1 MVFLASM
8 SCGDKGVHPGKAGL
22 GKQVS
27 CLNDAQ
33 GSYIHITCG
42 SVSGSFYLSKYDESK
57 RSHGKCVLVGGK
69 WYTPSE
75 VETLGGK
82 KARKW
87 KQSLLHNGK
96 PLTDYN
102 LTCPATVTTQDIQI
116 TTVPTHNTVTSVRSV
131 SPCSDVSLHS
141 NNSPCT
147 LTSMSST
154 SNMVSVG
161 TNCTFLIDPALAFIK
176 AFRLKGDANSLKR
189 VVSERFSSDAVDT
202 AKSLLWDS
210 CSQLLEEAGM
220 PYQSRRDSDRR
231 SQLSANLE
239 DIIMAFNALDTND
252 LIPQIFCEASDL
264 VKLPPICLDPV
275 AEQVEL
281 NSKSLDALNSTV
293 QGLGEK
299 LSSLFS
305 TLSSSDITVDGT
317 RTVASDVVGADSD
330 TYARHASI
338 SFPSHSTSTALPFH
352 RLPIPPASSRI
363 DDRASNLILFGLS
376 ESPSIFETKKL
387 VDEVLQFL
395 AEGPVQIRD
404 VFRLGKYNHNS
415 NSSTRPRPV
424 LIKLSTAWD
433 RKAILLRKRNLQH
446 FRISHLF
453 LRADVPPHHQLRQ
466 AKTKAQS
473 HVPSSFHS
481 SVLVGKSVP
490 STVQVPS
497 S

>member
-1 MVFLASM
+1 MM
-8 SCGDKGVHPGKAGL
+8 
-22 GKQVS
+22 
-27 CLNDAQ
+27 
-33 GSYIHITCG
+33 
-42 SVSGSFYLSKYDESK
+42 

-75 VETLGGK
+75 VETLGGE
-82 KARKW
+82 KARKS
-87 KQSLLHNGK
+87 KESLLHNGK
-96 PLTDYN
+96 PLTEYN
-102 LTCPATVTTQDIQI
+102 LTCPATTQDIHI
-116 TTVPTHNTVTSVRSV
+116 ATVPTHNTVTSVRSV

-161 TNCTFLIDPALAFIK
+161 TNCTFLIDSALAFIK

-189 VVSERFSSDAVDT
+189 IVYERFSSDAVDT
-202 AKSLLWDS
+202 AKSLCDS
-210 CSQLLEEAGM
+210 CGQLLEEAGM

-264 VKLPPICLDPV
+264 VKLPPISFDPV

-281 NSKSLDALNSTV
+281 NSKYLDALNSTV

-305 TLSSSDITVDGT
+305 TLSSSSITIDGT
-317 RTVASDVVGADSD
+317 RTVASDVVGADND

-338 SFPSHSTSTALPFH
+338 SLPSHSTSTGLPSR

-387 VDEVLQFL
+387 VEKSCNSLQRGQFKSEMSLDWASTIITPTLVL
-395 AEGPVQIRD
+395 
-404 VFRLGKYNHNS
+404 
-415 NSSTRPRPV
+415 V
-424 LIKLSTAWD
+424 LVLFPPHIH
-433 RKAILLRKRNLQH
+433 IQ
-446 FRISHLF
+446 FRILQVAPLFLVICTITLHTLHLF
-453 LRADVPPHHQLRQ
+453 LPLLPHLLLCRIRIRAPHLHHDGI
-466 AKTKAQS
+466 T
-473 HVPSSFHS
+473 
-481 SVLVGKSVP
+481 SVLLL
-490 STVQVPS
+490 
-497 S
+497 